1 MRLILVRHG
10 QTSSNVGH
18 CLDTAEPGADL
29 TELGREQAEALVDTL
44 GSEPVR
50 AMFVSNLVR
59 TQQTAAPLA
68 RHFRLEPIVREGLRE
83 ISAGDLE
90 MANDEE
96 SIQTYVR
103 TAVGWSAG
111 NWNARIPGSEENGHD
126 VIRRFDAVVSEAID
140 SAAEGDVPILVSH
153 GAIIRA
159 WTAARCENI
168 GVDFVAHNALSNT
181 GAVVIE
187 GSEDRWLVTHWLVT
201 HWQEQALGGAP
212 FEDPATDGAA
222 ADPVR

>member
-18 CLDTAEPGADL
+18 NLDTAAPGADL
-29 TELGREQAEALVDTL
+29 TDLGREQAEALVNTL
-44 GSEPVR
+44 GDEPVR
-50 AMFVSNLVR
+50 TMFVSNLVR

-68 RHFRLEPIVREGLRE
+68 RHFGLEPLVREGLRE

-111 NWNARIPGSEENGHD
+111 DWNARVPGSEEDGHD
-126 VIRRFDAVVSEAID
+126 AIRRFSAVVSEAVEG
-140 SAAEGDVPILVSH
+140 AAHGEVPILVSH

-159 WTAARCENI
+159 WTAARCANI

-181 GAVVIE
+181 GAVIIE
-187 GSEDRWLVTHWLVT
+187 GSDDRWVVT

-212 FEDPATDGAA
+212 LEDPATDGAA
-222 ADPVR
+222 ADPIR

>member
-18 CLDTAEPGADL
+18 YLDTAAPGADL
-29 TELGREQAEALVDTL
+29 TELGREQADALVGTI
-44 GSEPVR
+44 GTEPVR
-50 AMFVSNLVR
+50 TIFVSNLVR

-68 RHFRLEPIVREGLRE
+68 RHFGLEPIIREGLRE

-90 MANDEE
+90 MANDED

-111 NWNARIPGSEENGHD
+111 DWNAQIPGSPEDGHD
-126 VIRRFDAVVSEAID
+126 VIRRFSAVVSEAVD
-140 SAAEGDVPILVSH
+140 TAGDGEVPILVSH

-168 GVDFVAHNALSNT
+168 NVEFVARNALSNT

-187 GSEDRWLVTHWLVT
+187 GRHDRWVVT

-212 FEDPATDGAA
+212 VEDSATDGAA

>member
-18 CLDTAEPGADL
+18 NLDTAAPGADL
-29 TELGREQAEALVDTL
+29 TELGREQADALVDTL
-44 GSEPVR
+44 GREPVR
-50 AMFVSNLVR
+50 TMFVSNLVR

-68 RHFRLEPIVREGLRE
+68 RHFGLEPLVREGLRE

-90 MANDEE
+90 MASDEE

-111 NWNARIPGSEENGHD
+111 DWNARIPGSEEDGHD
-126 VIRRFDAVVSEAID
+126 VIRRFSAVVTEAVEG
-140 SAAEGDVPILVSH
+140 AAEGEVPILVSH

-168 GVDFVAHNALSNT
+168 DVDFVAHNALSNT
-181 GAVVIE
+181 GAVIIE
-187 GSEDRWLVTHWLVT
+187 GSDDRWVVT

-212 FEDPATDGAA
+212 LEDPATDGAA

>member
-18 CLDTAEPGADL
+18 NLDTAAPGADL
-29 TELGREQAEALVDTL
+29 TELGREQAYALVDTL
-44 GSEPVR
+44 GREPVR
-50 AMFVSNLVR
+50 TMFVSNLVR

-68 RHFRLEPIVREGLRE
+68 RHFGLEPLVREGLRE

-90 MANDEE
+90 MASDEE

-111 NWNARIPGSEENGHD
+111 DWNARIPGSEENGHD
-126 VIRRFDAVVSEAID
+126 VIRRFSAVVTEAVEG
-140 SAAEGDVPILVSH
+140 AAEGEVPILVSH

-181 GAVVIE
+181 GAVIIE
-187 GSEDRWLVTHWLVT
+187 GSDDRWVVT

-212 FEDPATDGAA
+212 LEDPATDGAA

>member
-18 CLDTAEPGADL
+18 NLDTAAPGADL
-29 TELGREQAEALVDTL
+29 TELGREQADALVDTL
-44 GSEPVR
+44 GREPVR
-50 AMFVSNLVR
+50 TMFVSNLVR

-68 RHFRLEPIVREGLRE
+68 RHFGLEPLVREGLRE
-83 ISAGDLE
+83 ISAEDLE
-90 MANDEE
+90 MASDEE

-111 NWNARIPGSEENGHD
+111 DWNARIPGSEEDGHD
-126 VIRRFDAVVSEAID
+126 VIRRFSAVVTEAVEG
-140 SAAEGDVPILVSH
+140 AAEGEVPILVSH

-159 WTAARCENI
+159 WTAARCKNI
-168 GVDFVAHNALSNT
+168 DVDFVAHNALSNT
-181 GAVVIE
+181 GAVIIE
-187 GSEDRWLVTHWLVT
+187 GSDDRWVVT

-212 FEDPATDGAA
+212 LEDPATDGAA

>member
-18 CLDTAEPGADL
+18 HLDTSVPGADL
-29 TELGREQAEALVDTL
+29 TDLGREQADALVDTL
-44 GSEPVR
+44 GREPVR
-50 AMFVSNLVR
+50 RIFVSDLVR

-68 RHFRLEPIVREGLRE
+68 QHLGLEPAVRANLRE
-83 ISAGDLE
+83 ISAGELE

-111 NWNARIPGSEENGHD
+111 DWDARVPGSEENGRD
-126 VIRRFDAVVSEAID
+126 VIRRFGAVVSEASD
-140 SAAEGDVPILVSH
+140 HAAAGEVAILVSH

-159 WTAARCENI
+159 WTAARCENVD
-168 GVDFVAHNALSNT
+168 VDFVARNALSNT

-187 GSEDRWLVTHWLVT
+187 GADDRWVVT

-212 FEDPATDGAA
+212 LEDPATDGAA

>member
-1 MRLILVRHG
+1 
-10 QTSSNVGH
+10 
-18 CLDTAEPGADL
+18 
-29 TELGREQAEALVDTL
+29 
-44 GSEPVR
+44 
-50 AMFVSNLVR
+50 MFVSNLVR

-68 RHFRLEPIVREGLRE
+68 RHFGLEPLVREGLRE

-90 MANDEE
+90 MASDEE

-111 NWNARIPGSEENGHD
+111 DWNARIPGSEEDGHD
-126 VIRRFDAVVSEAID
+126 VIRRFSAVVTEAVEG
-140 SAAEGDVPILVSH
+140 AAEGEVPILVSH

-168 GVDFVAHNALSNT
+168 DVDFVAHNALSNT
-181 GAVVIE
+181 GAVIIE
-187 GSEDRWLVTHWLVT
+187 GSDDRWVVT

-212 FEDPATDGAA
+212 LEDPATDGAA

>member
-18 CLDTAEPGADL
+18 HLDTAAPGADL
-29 TELGREQAEALVDTL
+29 TDLGREQAEALVDTL
-44 GSEPVR
+44 GRESVR
-50 AMFVSNLVR
+50 RIFVSDLVR

-68 RHFRLEPIVREGLRE
+68 KHLGLEPIVRASLRE

-96 SIQTYVR
+96 SIQSYVR

-111 NWNARIPGSEENGHD
+111 DWGARIPGSAENGCD
-126 VIRRFDAVVSEAID
+126 VMRRFGAVISEAAD
-140 SAAEGDVPILVSH
+140 HAAAGEVAILVSH

-159 WTAARCENI
+159 WTAARCEN
-168 GVDFVAHNALSNT
+168 VDVAFVANNALSNT

-187 GSEDRWLVTHWLVT
+187 GSDERWVVT

-212 FEDPATDGAA
+212 LEDPATDGAA

>member
-18 CLDTAEPGADL
+18 NLDTAAPGADL
-29 TELGREQAEALVDTL
+29 TDLGREQAEALVNTL
-44 GSEPVR
+44 GDEPVR
-50 AMFVSNLVR
+50 TMFVSNLVR

-68 RHFRLEPIVREGLRE
+68 AHFGLEPIIREGLRE

-111 NWNARIPGSEENGHD
+111 DWNTRVPGSEEDGHD
-126 VIRRFDAVVSEAID
+126 VIRRFSAVVSEAVE
-140 SAAEGDVPILVSH
+140 SAAHGEVPILVSH

-159 WTAARCENI
+159 WTAARCANI

-181 GAVVIE
+181 GAVIIE
-187 GSEDRWLVTHWLVT
+187 GSDDHWVLT
-201 HWQEQALGGAP
+201 HWQEQALGGVP
-212 FEDPATDGAA
+212 LEDPATDGAA
-222 ADPVR
+222 ADPIR

>member
-18 CLDTAEPGADL
+18 NLDTAAPGADL
-29 TELGREQAEALVDTL
+29 TELGREQAYALVDTL
-44 GSEPVR
+44 GREPVR
-50 AMFVSNLVR
+50 TMFVSNLVR

-68 RHFRLEPIVREGLRE
+68 RHFGLEPLVREGLRE

-90 MANDEE
+90 MASDEE

-111 NWNARIPGSEENGHD
+111 DWNARIPGSEEDAHD
-126 VIRRFDAVVSEAID
+126 VIRRFSAVVTEAVEG
-140 SAAEGDVPILVSH
+140 AAEGEVPILVSH

-181 GAVVIE
+181 GAVIIE
-187 GSEDRWLVTHWLVT
+187 GSDDRWVVT

-212 FEDPATDGAA
+212 LEDPATDGAA

>member
-10 QTSSNVGH
+10 QTSSNVGQH
-18 CLDTAEPGADL
+18 LDTAVPGADL
-29 TELGREQAEALVDTL
+29 TDLGREQAEALVDAL
-44 GSEPVR
+44 GRESVR
-50 AMFVSNLVR
+50 RIFVSDLVR

-68 RHFRLEPIVREGLRE
+68 EHFGLEPTVRASLRE

-111 NWNARIPGSEENGHD
+111 DWNARVPGSEENGHD
-126 VIRRFDAVVSEAID
+126 VIRRFDAVVSEA
-140 SAAEGDVPILVSH
+140 AHGPGDGEVAILVSH

-159 WTAARCENI
+159 WTAARCENVD
-168 GVDFVAHNALSNT
+168 VDFVAHNALSNT

-187 GSEDRWLVTHWLVT
+187 GSDERWVVT

-212 FEDPATDGAA
+212 LEDPATDGAA

>member
-18 CLDTAEPGADL
+18 HLDTAAPGADL
-29 TELGREQAEALVDTL
+29 TDLGREQADALVGTL
-44 GSEPVR
+44 GRESVR
-50 AMFVSNLVR
+50 KIFVSDLVR

-68 RHFRLEPIVREGLRE
+68 KHLGLEPIVRASLRE

-96 SIQTYVR
+96 SIQSYIR

-111 NWNARIPGSEENGHD
+111 DWNARFPGSAENGRD
-126 VIRRFDAVVSEAID
+126 VMRRFGAVVSEAAD
-140 SAAEGDVPILVSH
+140 HAAAGEVAILVSH

-159 WTAARCENI
+159 WTAARCEN
-168 GVDFVAHNALSNT
+168 VDVAFVANNALSNT

-187 GSEDRWLVTHWLVT
+187 GSDERWVVT

-212 FEDPATDGAA
+212 LEDPATDGAA

>member
-18 CLDTAEPGADL
+18 HLDTAAPGADL
-29 TELGREQAEALVDTL
+29 TVLGREQAAALVDTL
-44 GSEPVR
+44 GRESVR
-50 AMFVSNLVR
+50 RIFVSNLVR
-59 TQQTAAPLA
+59 TQQTATPLA
-68 RHFRLEPIVREGLRE
+68 RHFGLEPIVRASLRE

-96 SIQTYVR
+96 SIQIYVR

-111 NWNARIPGSEENGHD
+111 DWNARIPGSEEAGHD
-126 VIRRFDAVVSEAID
+126 VIRRFDAVVSEAAEC
-140 SAAEGDVPILVSH
+140 AAAGGVCILVSH

-168 GVDFVAHNALSNT
+168 DVDFVAHNALSNT
-181 GAVVIE
+181 GAVAIE
-187 GSEDRWLVTHWLVT
+187 GSDERWVVT
-201 HWQEQALGGAP
+201 HWQERALGGAP
-212 FEDPATDGAA
+212 LEDPATDGAA
-222 ADPVR
+222 ADPIR

>member
-18 CLDTAEPGADL
+18 NLDTAAPGADL
-29 TELGREQAEALVDTL
+29 TELGREQADALVDTL
-44 GSEPVR
+44 GREPVR
-50 AMFVSNLVR
+50 TMFVSNLVR

-68 RHFRLEPIVREGLRE
+68 RHFGLEPLVREGLRE

-90 MANDEE
+90 MASDEE

-111 NWNARIPGSEENGHD
+111 DWNARIPGSEEDGHD
-126 VIRRFDAVVSEAID
+126 VIRRFSAVVTEAVEG
-140 SAAEGDVPILVSH
+140 AAEGEVPILVSH

-159 WTAARCENI
+159 WTAARCKNI
-168 GVDFVAHNALSNT
+168 DVDFVAHNALSNT
-181 GAVVIE
+181 GAVIIE
-187 GSEDRWLVTHWLVT
+187 GSDDRWVVT

-212 FEDPATDGAA
+212 LEDPATDGAA